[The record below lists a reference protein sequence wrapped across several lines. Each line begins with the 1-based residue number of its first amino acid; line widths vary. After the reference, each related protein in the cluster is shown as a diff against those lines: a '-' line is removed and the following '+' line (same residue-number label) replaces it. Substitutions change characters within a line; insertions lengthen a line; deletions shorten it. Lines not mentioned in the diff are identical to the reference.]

1 MNQEEKN
8 NKYNEWKF
16 SSQLFLSLKY
26 PDRPNIFSSAAP
38 SLSTPF
44 APLRRNSVENWR
56 RPSRRRSRYLSWQTR
71 YSKMFWKCLKMYLSC
86 ILKDIIFKKVSGICP
101 GIQDIQ
107 NIPFYR
113 QGFIL
118 ANKIWRGRVIF
129 LTISDPRWDQPISD
143 ISIFLCL

>member
-16 SSQLFLSLKY
+16 PSQLFKSLKY

-71 YSKMFWKCLKMYLSC
+71 YSKMFWKYLKMYLSC

-118 ANKIWRGRVIF
+118 ANKIF
-129 LTISDPRWDQPISD
+129 NTS
-143 ISIFLCL
+143 CLKPYLMFVNFCTPPHYWGL